1 MDEKNLNEN
10 TIEQEVLENEVVT
23 EQSSQEPTPTPKS
36 PKSKKA
42 ILIGTIALVA
52 IVAVIAL
59 VLILGNRECE
69 HQWGEYSIVTDA
81 NCVAEG
87 VKERKCAECGET
99 ESEVIAALG
108 HDWANATCTLPQTC
122 KNCGETVGEALGHK
136 DANFDHVC
144 DNECGK
150 NDMGEHSDSATDTD
164 HVCDYGCDAV
174 LEACADKEND
184 GDHKCDVCAKE
195 EITTHSYADA
205 SCEVP
210 STCTEC
216 GATSGDP
223 LGHKDENHDH
233 VCDNECGKNN
243 MGEHSDSNTDSDH
256 VCDYG
261 CGAVLKN
268 CADAIN
274 DGDHTCDICGKENVS
289 EHDYID
295 ATCETPKTCFECGA
309 TSGDPLGH
317 KDEDHDHSCDNDC
330 GKTDMGEH
338 SDSATDTDHICDY
351 GCGAVLNDCVDSS
364 DDDNHN
370 CDVCGKA
377 NVTQHDYSEQI
388 MNNSTLKNTASCNEA
403 ETYYYTCNC
412 GDVSESETFTSGTAL
427 GHSYVLESETAATCD
442 SPASAT
448 YKCACGDTYTET
460 IGDKLEHNIEGV
472 TPVERQI
479 NGCEYALV
487 YICDREGC
495 GAEIVGETQYR
506 HTFVA
511 SVDKYPTCTEEGLKI
526 LTCACGKTEEE
537 VIEANSTGHSWI
549 LGTVVGNER
558 VDECSI
564 CGEQKTVVVYTG
576 ESTNSTKPSDLADKE
591 IQLNDTSIS
600 LDSGIID
607 LMGDNNV
614 VISAGKL
621 TEAEKNGLGLSEK
634 ELEQVGNSPIYD
646 FSITDGVKTYDKFG
660 ESFVT
665 ISLPYELQ
673 DGDDV
678 DSIAVWYI
686 DKNGDLQSIEA
697 VYNNGYV
704 TFKTNHFSYYTVTR
718 LTPEERCAIYKH
730 SFVTYTQQGSCTK
743 DGYELNVCVR
753 CHYQEYVSYT
763 KADGH
768 DYTYAHS
775 DATCTD
781 GGYST
786 YTCND
791 CGHSYGTKVNAL
803 GHAYTQID
811 WVWSNDYSNV
821 VLSITCANDST
832 HTVVLNPTVEVEV
845 EALACCDYVKTTYT
859 ATVSYNGFE
868 FVDTKTVEVGT
879 VNHKFSSE
887 WTNKDGEHWHE
898 CVCGEKSDYSKHVFE
913 NDTITK
919 EPTCTVEGESTSYCV
934 CGETK
939 VVSVPATKVHIYVDG
954 FCQYCGIEEIICDHT
969 EFHTETLN
977 MADFGGCNWSFDYE
991 TCLCGQE
998 KHIDIEELINMAS
1011 TCSYYEI
1018 YYNTT
1023 DSEGR
1028 IVYGCSRC
1036 DLTLE
1041 IIVNFI
1047 SNDCVEAEEYWV
1059 DIKFGDTVIIED
1071 LYGYDSYRRHQTPT
1085 IESVDLST
1093 FGACGGTVTVAYCN
1107 GCGEYASITKFKDML
1122 CNVNFNVEPEFSI
1135 VVDENGVE
1143 HKVGTVKCSDCSLE
1157 FTIDL
1162 IEDRI
1167 NSCEYSLDA
1176 TLTLS
1181 CNGKVIASVQTSKTY
1196 DEHNTKNTYELLG
1209 DTCEDGVKA
1218 IYECTK
1224 CDFSYETTVYYHMG
1238 SQYQT
1243 IDLSQYGLCGGTVEG
1258 SVCSYCGEMVYL
1270 NEYNF
1275 VCNFT
1280 NEVKEDITDENGKVI
1295 GYQITST
1302 CADCGITVVQI
1313 NKVES
1318 LTSCTYAR
1326 TENTLIYKGSDLIF
1340 NFDHTGN
1347 EAYYF
1352 EEHSFETTYELT
1364 GTDCSEPYKVI
1375 QTCTQCGLVYEFM
1388 ETGHYEEN
1396 VVIDLAELGGCGG
1409 FMAITRCAICKLA
1422 LNSSDG
1428 NIECPW
1434 FDDGTSPTVETVI
1447 RDGVEVEIA
1456 TQTCL
1461 DCKLRFVTE
1470 EWEFVDGCVRTTYMS
1485 AYIYAGN
1492 DCVFEFSQSNT
1503 STSHDYYGNS
1513 MLYGNYEYITKGYHC
1528 SDGYY
1533 QVQTCVKCGYKDI
1546 NNNGGH
1552 GYYTTPV
1559 IIPLSQYGMCGG
1571 QITASACAA
1580 CNEILG
1586 YSDYQLDACTWQYV
1600 ETNAEGL
1607 EVYECTT
1614 CGAIKQEYVHQSA
1627 KNDKCQYTGTIKIIL
1642 TINGQEIVNYQRE
1655 NTYTEHDYEYSYVAI
1670 GNNCQNGYIE
1680 IQKCK
1685 DCDYFDSYNYGGGGH
1700 YTKSIDLSDKLTC
1713 CNNDHFYLQ
1722 MCPCGYNFEFYPYG
1736 NYTEK
1741 QENGAVIYEWANCGL
1756 TVRLY
1761 SSTQQSGC
1769 VQIIDKQCTM
1779 TLNGEVIFE
1788 VENTIE
1794 AARHQFSSYNWEIVD
1809 GKEIVVATCNL
1820 CGETRTNEIIEFTID
1835 KSSAKNGYVYY
1846 YFTPEETGNYYFEKL
1861 AYSTNSYTNLYKL
1874 VGDKLVYE
1882 YEFYDGNSNHNHENS
1897 AKLYAGV
1904 TYAIG
1909 FSTSE
1914 YQDKSKVKFTI
1925 LPANEFKCAGGDY
1938 WYGGYTTIATLL
1950 ETSSTCKDGI
1960 RIISACLGCGTVS
1973 NCYVSYEHY
1982 RVNKYIDLQAEYGAC
1997 SGYISYYSCACG
2009 EIFEN
2014 PYFSHCGYTTH
2025 EEYYEGNQLM
2035 FVETRYCSSCGMRTD
2050 DTYYKV
2056 KDGCTLISY
2065 HTFTVSKN
2073 GELIFSGEYE
2083 EEDSDH
2089 NYEYTF
2095 EFMKDGTTCNDGVY
2109 VHYLC
2114 KDCGYSGTYNTYG
2127 CSEFEKERIDLAS
2140 LGSVCGGYV
2149 IYKECP
2155 CGRQSSLSFEHTL
2168 CDFGTRDCDMWVKDY
2183 LTGSQPSIEYRDFYW
2198 NSYMY
2203 VCAVT
2208 DPASAACA
2216 FKIRYAEYWLKD
2228 ENSCNAYQ
2236 YRTWQFGYDE
2246 ATDTCLYEITIK
2258 TNSVASYHNYV
2269 NTSANGNIK
2278 LDCADCGS
2286 YYYENWYYDANG
2298 YLEKYERFVSNT
2310 LNNGHD
2316 KYYERIEEYDT
2327 DADGNRYCSREYYRY
2342 IYADD
2347 SEYWSE
2353 YLREEESYTGTFGN
2367 PGKKVTTTY
2376 SSSDGDNYTTEQ
2388 AYVIY
2393 QGYTFT
2399 IYNLRTYTYTDYWT
2413 RYDYTYDF
2421 SGPCTRTEKYS
2432 DSDGKDY
2439 VRTYENCHYGHYISI
2454 KDATCTQV
2462 GEYGYGCPF
2471 CGNMTET
2478 YTYSPYDHDWW
2489 YDGNIYY
2496 CCRCGLEND
2505 NGASGSIIMEDMTA
2519 SYGNNENYVV
2529 GYYNWDKVQFSKYVS
2544 LILSNGDEVI
2554 IESIKFTEIEGL
2566 VAYAFSIAD
2575 VEAFAKDNGYS
2586 DYQVRFTFVPYG
2598 ADSSFDYAIT
2608 FD

>member
-42 ILIGTIALVA
+42 ILIGAIALVA

-87 VKERKCAECGET
+87 LKERKCAECGET

-122 KNCGETVGEALGHK
+122 KSCGETVGEALGHK
-136 DANFDHVC
+136 DTNF
-144 DNECGK
+144 
-150 NDMGEHSDSATDTD
+150 
-164 HVCDYGCDAV
+164 
-174 LEACADKEND
+174 
-184 GDHKCDVCAKE
+184 
-195 EITTHSYADA
+195 
-205 SCEVP
+205 
-210 STCTEC
+210 
-216 GATSGDP
+216 
-223 LGHKDENHDH
+223 DH

-274 DGDHTCDICGKENVS
+274 DGDHACDICGKENVS

-330 GKTDMGEH
+330 GETDMGEH
-338 SDSATDTDHICDY
+338 SDSATDTDHVCDY

-448 YKCACGDTYTET
+448 YKCACGDTYTEK
-460 IGDKLEHNIEGV
+460 IGDKLEHNIDGV
-472 TPVERQI
+472 IPVEKQI
-479 NGCEYALV
+479 DGCEYALV

-743 DGYELNVCVR
+743 DGYELNMCVR

-969 EFHTETLN
+969 EFHTETMN

-991 TCLCGQE
+991 TCLCGE
-998 KHIDIEELINMAS
+998 VKNVDVSKMINQAS
-1011 TCSYYEI
+1011 HCDYYEL
-1018 YYNTT
+1018 YYYYGNQYANV
-1023 DSEGR
+1023 
-1028 IVYGCSRC
+1028 VYGCNKC
-1036 DLTLE
+1036 DLVLD
-1041 IIVNFI
+1041 IVAEYEN
-1047 SNDCVEAEEYWV
+1047 NGCTEAEIYWIDV
-1059 DIKFGDTVIIED
+1059 KNGDTVIVED
-1071 LYGYDSYRRHQTPT
+1071 LYAKGIYSEHIDSK
-1085 IESVDLST
+1085 IVIVDLAKDY
-1093 FGACGGTVTVAYCN
+1093 GACGGTVTLAYCN
-1107 GCGEYASITKFKDML
+1107 GCKEFVGIGDFNDML
-1122 CNVNFNVEPEFSI
+1122 CNVDFNVDPQFS
-1135 VVDENGVE
+1135 VTVDGNGVS
-1143 HKVGTVKCSDCSLE
+1143 HKVGTIKCPDCTLE
-1157 FTIDL
+1157 LTIDL
-1162 IEDRI
+1162 VEKDVI
-1167 NSCEYSLDA
+1167 NACEYTLDA
-1176 TLTLS
+1176 TITLT
-1181 CNGKVIASVQTSKTY
+1181 CY
-1196 DEHNTKNTYELLG
+1196 DKLVAQVKSTKQYSEHNYVTTYEYFG
-1209 DTCEDGVKA
+1209 NTCEDGIKETM
-1218 IYECTK
+1218 YCSK
-1224 CDFSYETTVYYHMG
+1224 CDTTIVDVYYTHI
-1238 SQYQT
+1238 QYSWQDF
-1243 IDLSQYGLCGGTVEG
+1243 DLSEYGLCGGTFYAQ
-1258 SVCSYCGEMVYL
+1258 CCTHCGEISVIEEL
-1270 NEYNF
+1270 NLA
-1275 VCNFT
+1275 CNFT
-1280 NEVKEDITDENGKVI
+1280 NEVKTDITDANGNVI
-1295 GYQITST
+1295 GYEIRST
-1302 CADCGITVVQI
+1302 CADCGHTYVEIC
-1313 NKVES
+1313 KVEYVS
-1318 LTSCTYAR
+1318 SCIYKVV
-1326 TENTLIYKGSDLIF
+1326 EDKLIYKGNDVVFDVYDSTDVYEDH
-1340 NFDHTGN
+1340 NF
-1347 EAYYF
+1347 
-1352 EEHSFETTYELT
+1352 ELT
-1364 GTDCSEPYKVI
+1364 FDLSGVDCNETYKAI
-1375 QTCTQCGLVYEFM
+1375 QTCTKCGMADEWWQ
-1388 ETGHYEEN
+1388 TGHLWEN
-1396 VVIDLAELGGCGG
+1396 VVIDLADYNGCGG
-1409 FMAITRCAICKLA
+1409 FISLTRCAICKTNLI
-1422 LNSSDG
+1422 LGSG
-1428 NIECPW
+1428 NILCSW
-1434 FDDGTSPTVETVI
+1434 FQNGASPVVETVV
-1447 RDGVEVEIA
+1447 RDGINVEVS
-1456 TQTCL
+1456 TYQCP
-1461 DCKLRFVTE
+1461 DCKLIFVTE
-1470 EWEFVDGCVRTTYMS
+1470 EWTVVDGCVKTNYLD

-1492 DCVFEFSQSNT
+1492 DCVFEFSNVEIREE
-1503 STSHDYYGNS
+1503 HEYYNKNGYITNL
-1513 MLYGNYEYITKGYHC
+1513 MYEYISKGYHC
-1528 SDGYY
+1528 ADGYY
-1533 QVQTCVKCGYKDI
+1533 RIQTCIKCGHKNID
-1546 NNNGGH
+1546 NNSSGH
-1552 GYYTTPV
+1552 YYHGTDV
-1559 IIPLSQYGMCGG
+1559 HLPLSQYGMCGG
-1571 QITASACAA
+1571 TVLATMCYV
-1580 CNEILG
+1580 CGEVFNCRN
-1586 YSDYQLDACTWQYV
+1586 YQDDKCSWQYI
-1600 ETNAEGL
+1600 ETNSDGL

-1614 CGAIKQEYVHQSA
+1614 CGAIKQQYIYQSA
-1627 KNDKCQYTGTIKIIL
+1627 KNNKCEYQIITKIII
-1642 TINGQEIVNYQRE
+1642 TINGKEIVNINNNY
-1655 NTYTEHDYEYSYVAI
+1655 TYTDHNIERTYVAI
-1670 GNNCQNGYIE
+1670 GNSCENGYLE
-1680 IQKCK
+1680 IDKCL
-1685 DCDYFDSYNYGGGGH
+1685 DCDYSDSYRYGSGHSGH
-1700 YTKSIDLSDKLTC
+1700 YIDFSNKLTC
-1713 CNNDHFYLQ
+1713 CSDEHFYFG
-1722 MCPCGYNFEFYPYG
+1722 MCPCGYYFEFQPYG
-1736 NYTEK
+1736 NYTVN
-1741 QENGAVIYEWANCGL
+1741 QVNGEWVYEWSNCGL
-1756 TVRLY
+1756 VVTLY
-1761 SSTQQSGC
+1761 SNTQNSGC
-1769 VQIIDKQCTM
+1769 IEITEKKCKI
-1779 TLNGEVIFE
+1779 TLNGEVIFD
-1788 VENTIE
+1788 VENEIE
-1794 AARHQFSSYNWEIVD
+1794 STNHYFSTYQLNVVD
-1809 GKEIVVATCNL
+1809 GKESIVATCAN
-1820 CGETRTNEIIEFTID
+1820 CGETRTNEIIEFTIEQH
-1835 KSSAKNGYVYY
+1835 SQGNYVYY
-1846 YFTPEETGNYYFEKL
+1846 YFTPETTGKYYFQQMSS
-1861 AYSTNSYTNLYKL
+1861 YSYSMGLYK
-1874 VGDKLVYE
+1874 VISGQHISEDWE
-1882 YEFYDGNSNHNHENS
+1882 SNYNNYKV

-1909 FSTSE
+1909 FNVNE
-1914 YQDKSKVKFTI
+1914 HPANSKVKFSI
-1925 LPANEFKCAGGDY
+1925 LSSDEFKHSNSY
-1938 WYGGYTTIATLL
+1938 YGTTTHASLVDGAT
-1950 ETSSTCKDGI
+1950 SCKDGVL
-1960 RIISACLGCGTVS
+1960 IINACSCCGIVS
-1973 NCYVSYEHY
+1973 NCYISYEHY
-1982 RVNKYIDLQAEYGAC
+1982 RVQHTIDLQKEYGAC
-1997 SGYISYYSCACG
+1997 YGYISYYACACG

-2073 GELIFSGEYE
+2073 GELIFSGEYIE
-2083 EEDSDH
+2083 EERDH

-2140 LGSVCGGYV
+2140 IGSVCGGYV

-2168 CDFGTRDCDMWVKDY
+2168 CDFGTRYCDMWVKDY

-2228 ENSCNAYQ
+2228 ENSCNAYE

-2258 TNSVASYHNYV
+2258 TNNVSSYHNYV
-2269 NTSANGNIK
+2269 DTSANGNIK

-2353 YLREEESYTGTFGN
+2353 YLREQESYTGTFGN
-2367 PGKKVTTTY
+2367 PGNKVTTTY
-2376 SSSDGDNYTTEQ
+2376 SSSDGDNYTTER

-2399 IYNLRTYTYTDYWT
+2399 IYNLTTYVNSWN

-2432 DSDGKDY
+2432 DSYGKDY

-2454 KDATCTQV
+2454 KNPTCTQA

-2478 YTYSPYDHDWW
+2478 YTYDPNDHYWGYD
-2489 YDGNIYY
+2489 YSTNMYY
-2496 CCRCGLEND
+2496 CYNCGLKNA
-2505 NGASGSIIMEDMTA
+2505 NGVSGSIIMEDMTA
-2519 SYGNNENYVV
+2519 SYGNGENYVV

-2544 LILSNGDEVI
+2544 LILSNGEEVI
-2554 IESIKFTEIEGL
+2554 IENIDFTEIEGL

-2598 ADSSFDYAIT
+2598 GDSSFDYAIT